1 MSFGASIPVVGRAEP
16 PEPGYLPLLAEI
28 FLMVRSDEQEAV
40 GPPRWFGRTRGSA
53 GPLLAPLA
61 ASFNAGAGMTA
72 NGVLAMCSA
81 SRSTSMAASARFAS
95 EGSPSRANVDEASL
109 NPARLAGHGE
119 CSELW
124 RGGEQ
129 EDQDGGEEERRRRR
143 SF

>member
-1 MSFGASIPVVGRAEP
+1 MTANSIPIVGHAEP
-16 PEPGYLPLLAEI
+16 PEPRHLHLMAEVFLTVRGDEREAEGLPW
-28 FLMVRSDEQEAV
+28 
-40 GPPRWFGRTRGSA
+40 WFGRTRGSIDL
-53 GPLLAPLA
+53 PWAPLG
-61 ASFNAGAGMTA
+61 ASFDAGAGMIA

-124 RGGEQ
+124 R
-129 EDQDGGEEERRRRR
+129 R
-143 SF
+143 